1 MPPSPKSWSRIRSA
15 ISSPNG
21 SALRLRICILLAVS
35 STSPL
40 SAQPGSD
47 GPIPNV
53 SPVVTLN
60 SSPTI
65 AQLVDLCAQ
74 QFGVDIEYPASDA
87 PLSSKLMVR
96 SATAYTPAELW
107 ELTHRM
113 LETKGRTTV
122 LAPGARNL
130 YRVVPLSEATAATEA
145 IEDVPVPSPG
155 YFVARYPVRFADPA
169 QVLLALN
176 EPRPPVWQA
185 ALAPDGSAV
194 LVGALARRHRDV
206 RDIVTS
212 MDAQA
217 ASVRITPIPVSHADP
232 LVLLAAVNAAK
243 ERLPGR
249 KLTGSLAQGPLPATL
264 LLTASDNERP
274 RWLELIERFD
284 VPQGAVTRSYPIPAF
299 GAGEIESLLEQIARQ
314 VGPRGSGDRWKVVRN
329 SLAGTLIV
337 TATPDELVRV
347 TELLA
352 QIASVP
358 AEQRRATRT
367 FTIRNRNAED
377 LRGSVSRLLGV
388 SLGEPTDITSSDIA
402 GDTPPVVAGP
412 TSGRQAS
419 DLVLAVDPELNAI
432 IAAGPPNLLDEVAS
446 LVARLDQRQP
456 QVLLEVLLVSLSE
469 GQSRDLGVELQA
481 RIDSGSTLI
490 GLGSLFGLSS
500 VGPGSAA
507 PTVGGSGGSAVIL
520 DPGDFSAVVRALENI
535 NNGRSL
541 SRANTLV
548 NNNESASLSNTV
560 TIPYATTTL
569 TDGNTITA
577 FGGSEP
583 AGTTISVSPQIAEG
597 DFLVLD
603 YNVSLSSF
611 LGESSSA
618 GLPPPSQS
626 TSINSIATIPDGY
639 SIVLGGLELLTE
651 SDADTKTP
659 LLSDIPILGN
669 LFKSTSDST
678 SRTRFYVLI
687 RASILRDPGF
697 ERLKYYSD
705 TASEEAGATL
715 GWPTV
720 EPRIIR

>member
-1 MPPSPKSWSRIRSA
+1 
-15 ISSPNG
+15 
-21 SALRLRICILLAVS
+21 
-35 STSPL
+35 
-40 SAQPGSD
+40 
-47 GPIPNV
+47 
-53 SPVVTLN
+53 VTL
-60 SSPTI
+60 T
-65 AQLVDLCAQ
+65 QLLDLCAQ
-74 QFGVDIEYPASDA
+74 QFDLDLEYNSSDA
-87 PLSSKLMVR
+87 PLAAKLSLR
-96 SATAYTPAELW
+96 HAAEYSPEELW

-122 LAPGARNL
+122 LAPGVRPL
-130 YRVVPLSEATAATEA
+130 YRVVPLSEASAGTDPLDA
-145 IEDVPVPSPG
+145 IPYPEPG
-155 YFVARYPVRFADPA
+155 YVVVHYPIRYADPA
-169 QVLLALN
+169 RVLGALN
-176 EPRPPVWQA
+176 EPRPPQWQVA
-185 ALAPDGSAV
+185 SAPDGSGV
-194 LVGALARRHRDV
+194 VVGALTRRQGLIKA
-206 RDIVTS
+206 IV
-212 MDAQA
+212 DQLEAQA
-217 ASVRITPIPVSHADP
+217 ASVVTKVVEIDHLDPVS
-232 LVLLAAVNAAK
+232 LLAAVNAAN
-243 ERLPGR
+243 ERAPGR
-249 KLTGSLAQGPLPATL
+249 KLSGALAQGPIPTTL
-264 LLTASDNERP
+264 LLTAPES
-274 RWLELIERFD
+274 ELAAWHALIHRYD
-284 VPQGAVTRSYPIPAF
+284 VPQSASTRSYPLPAF
-299 GAGEIESLLEQIARQ
+299 GSEELERLLEQIARQ
-314 VGPRGSGDRWKVVRN
+314 PGPRGSGDQWKIVRN
-329 SLAGTLIV
+329 QLTATLLV
-337 TATPDELVRV
+337 TATQFEHDKV

-358 AEQRRATRT
+358 AEQRRSTRT
-367 FTIRNRNAED
+367 FTVRNRNAED
-377 LRGSVSRLLGV
+377 LRGSVSRLLGI
-388 SLGEPTDITSSDIA
+388 SLGDPSAAPPPRETSATIAPVSDSRS
-402 GDTPPVVAGP
+402 VVP
-412 TSGRQAS
+412 DSRS
-419 DLVLAVDPELNAI
+419 RDLVLAVDPELNAI
-432 IAAGPPNLLDEVAS
+432 IAVGPPNLLDEVGS
-446 LVARLDQRQP
+446 LIARLDQRQP

-481 RIDSGSTLI
+481 RISSGSTLI
-490 GLGSLFGLSS
+490 GLGSLFGLST